1 VETTVTKSGSDHLKR
16 QARQIARTTGRRFP
30 DVLAELR
37 RAPRPSTPR
46 HSTEL
51 VLLCNGLAHPIDG
64 GRCARPAGHHLLD
77 GTWSWCS
84 PEPGLAA
91 HVWQGYHQAAD
102 EARQTQHEAWLA
114 SLTPAERA
122 DWDAEQQAA
131 YWADMAAEAREPYDP
146 YDDKHDELVLDAL
159 DDDRRAD
166 ETDFD
171 EYDDGAWADEEMWDG
186 AYR

>member
-1 VETTVTKSGSDHLKR
+1 MTKSGSDHLKR
-16 QARQIARTTGRRFP
+16 QARGIARTTGRRFP

-46 HSTEL
+46 PSTEL

-84 PEPGLAA
+84 PEPDLPA
-91 HVWQGYHQAAD
+91 HIWQGYHQAAD
-102 EARQTQHEAWLA
+102 EARQAQHEAWLA

-122 DWDAEQQAA
+122 DWEAEQEAA
-131 YWADMAAEAREPYDP
+131 NWADMAAEAREPYDH
-146 YDDKHDELVLDAL
+146 YDDKYDELVLDAL
-159 DDDRRAD
+159 DDERRSD

-171 EYDDGAWADEEMWDG
+171 EYDDGEWADEEMWDG